1 MDLIQVICVFL
12 LSLICTCR
20 GRAWPYADR
29 INFVGPDPAE
39 QLPRCPRENKPCKV
53 LVREYYGNGTL
64 KQETRSG
71 SMCMCEGGMC
81 PTEWDQNPE
90 RSVTRF
96 LHTPR
101 GSETTLQ
108 LKFCQ
113 TVHAERICH
122 PHEVALS
129 LKGRS
134 ILPQEVTSINCRCS
148 DNRPLHLQSVLLY
161 EHTYERHQNFVCSMP
176 DCAHPPRGSATCQ
189 LNFQNSTRRENRLLC
204 KCPGNKQCRSSSQ
217 SSHGAEYTFGYC
229 TDLRAV

>member
-20 GRAWPYADR
+20 GRAWPFTDR

-39 QLPRCPRENKPCKV
+39 ELPRCPRENKPCKV
-53 LVREYYGNGTL
+53 LVREYFGNGTL

-71 SMCMCEGGMC
+71 SMCLCEGGTC
-81 PTEWDQNPE
+81 PTEWDHNPE

-96 LHTPR
+96 LRTPR

-113 TVHAERICH
+113 TVHAERICQ

-134 ILPQEVTSINCRCS
+134 ILPSEVTSINCRCS
-148 DNRPLHLQSVLLY
+148 DNRPLHLQSVLY
-161 EHTYERHQNFVCSMP
+161 ESYERHENFVCSMP
-176 DCAHPPRGSATCQ
+176 DCAHPSRGSATCQ
-189 LNFQNSTRRENRLLC
+189 LNFRNSTRRESRVLC
-204 KCPGNKQCRSSSQ
+204 KCPENKQCSSQ
-217 SSHGAEYTFGYC
+217 RSHGSEYTFGYC
-229 TDLRAV
+229 LTSM